1 MSKADFVIEA
11 EIRTDRGKGA
21 SRRLRH
27 SEKVPGIVYGANK
40 DVTAISTD
48 HKKLMHHLENE
59 AFYSHILTLELD
71 GKKEKVILKDLQRH
85 PAKMAV
91 LHLDLQRVD
100 DKTKIRMH
108 VPLHFINADQC
119 PGVKEGGIVTHS
131 STEVEVHCLPK
142 DLPEFIEV
150 DLLEIQLN
158 GNVHLSDLVLSKG
171 VELIELT
178 HGSGHDQSIASVHL
192 ARGAKEEEEFS
203 EDETAAE
210 DETKA
215 EGDAGAKDAE

>member
-1 MSKADFVIEA
+1 MSSEDFVIEA
-11 EIRTDRGKGA
+11 EIRTDKGKGA

-27 SEKVPGIVYGANK
+27 TERVPGIVYGSN
-40 DVTAISTD
+40 VEPTQISTD

-59 AFYSHILTLELD
+59 AFYSHILTLDLA

-100 DKTKIRMH
+100 AKTKIRML
-108 VPLHFINADQC
+108 VPLHYINADVC

-150 DLLEIQLN
+150 DLSAIELN
-158 GNVHLSDLVLSKG
+158 GNVHLSELKLSAG

-178 HGSGHDQSIASVHL
+178 HGAGHDQSIASVHL
-192 ARGAKEEEEFS
+192 ARGTKDS
-203 EDETAAE
+203 DEDEVVDG

-215 EGDAGAKDAE
+215 EGDDADAATDAE

>member
-1 MSKADFVIEA
+1 MSNEDFVIEA
-11 EIRTDRGKGA
+11 EIRTDKGKGA

-27 SEKVPGIVYGANK
+27 TEKVPGIVYGASAEP
-40 DVTAISTD
+40 TQISTD

-59 AFYSHILTLELD
+59 AFYSHILTLD
-71 GKKEKVILKDLQRH
+71 IAGKKEKVILKDLQRH

-100 DKTKIRMH
+100 AKTKIRML
-108 VPLHFINADQC
+108 VPLHYINADVC

-131 STEVEVHCLPK
+131 STEVEVHCLPA

-150 DLLEIQLN
+150 DLAEVELN
-158 GNVHLSDLVLSKG
+158 ANVHLSDLVLSKG

-178 HGSGHDQSIASVHL
+178 HGAGHDQSIASVHL
-192 ARGAKEEEEFS
+192 PRGAHEEEDEAVDS
-203 EDETAAE
+203 EEAA
-210 DETKA
+210 A
-215 EGDAGAKDAE
+215 EGDDAGATDAE

>member
-1 MSKADFVIEA
+1 MSTEDFIIEA
-11 EIRTDRGKGA
+11 TVRADRGKGA

-27 SEKVPGIVYGANK
+27 TESVPGIVYGANK

-48 HKKLMHHLENE
+48 HKKLMHHLEHE
-59 AFYSHILTLELD
+59 AFYSHILTLDLD

-91 LHLDLQRVD
+91 LHLDLQRID
-100 DKTKIRMH
+100 AKIKIRML
-108 VPLHFINADQC
+108 VPLHYINADTC

-131 STEVEVHCLPK
+131 STEVEVHCLPG

-150 DLLEIQLN
+150 DLASVELN
-158 GNVHLSDLVLSKG
+158 GNVHLSDLALPKG

-178 HGSGHDQSIASVHL
+178 HGAGHDQSIASVHL
-192 ARGAKEEEEFS
+192 ARGAKEE
-203 EDETAAE
+203 DEIDEATDDTA
-210 DETKA
+210 T
-215 EGDAGAKDAE
+215 EGDDAAATDAE